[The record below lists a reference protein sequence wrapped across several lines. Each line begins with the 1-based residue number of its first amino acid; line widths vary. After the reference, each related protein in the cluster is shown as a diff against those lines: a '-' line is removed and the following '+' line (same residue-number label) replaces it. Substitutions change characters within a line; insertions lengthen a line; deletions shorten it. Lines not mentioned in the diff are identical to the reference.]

1 MIVRDFVDVYIYRK
15 SLEERES
22 SIIAYS
28 NLELLLEIY
37 SKKNYRDCNSVI
49 SKEKIHI
56 SKTPS
61 GKPYIKNG
69 VLHFNISYSEEIYI
83 IAISNHEVGVDV
95 EKVSVSVN
103 VDLIVKKYFSEEE
116 KKYMN
121 VGKNKYLRIRRF
133 YELWT
138 RREAFVKYLGTGIT
152 NDFKFLDLSK
162 KIKGLNIESFF
173 YGNYVISICVPD
185 KIEHINVID

>member
-1 MIVRDFVDVYIYRK
+1 MRDFVDVYIYRK
-15 SLEERES
+15 SLKDRES
-22 SIIAYS
+22 SIIAYNTLKS
-28 NLELLLEIY
+28 LLVIY
-37 SKKNYRDCNSVI
+37 TNKNYRDCNSII
-49 SKEKIHI
+49 SKDEIQI
-56 SKTPS
+56 IRAPN
-61 GKPYIKNG
+61 GKPYIKDG
-69 VLHFNISYSEEIYI
+69 DLHFNLSYSEEIYI

-95 EKVSVSVN
+95 EKLSTAVN
-103 VDLIVKKYFSEEE
+103 IDLIVKKYFSEEE